1 MNIGAHVRGGGKLVP
16 SLEAGVEI
24 GATSVQIFTQSPRM
38 WKPSQY
44 APEVLAN
51 YREAQAN
58 HPSITDTF
66 CHATYLINLASPDPA
81 LYQKSVDCLISNL
94 SVGRG
99 MASSGVVLHVGS
111 HLGAGF
117 ETVIQQISEAFER
130 ALDTA
135 DQAPP
140 GVKDCPILI
149 ENAAGTGGT
158 VGRSL
163 DEIQALINA
172 CGGDERLGLC
182 IDTQHLWA
190 SGVDYSTVEGTNA
203 LVKEID
209 DRIGIGRLRCF
220 HLNDSKIELGG
231 NRDRH
236 ANIDEG
242 TIGTM
247 GLAPL
252 VGHPQIRDLPL
263 LLEVPGSGDGPRA
276 EDVIAARKVVEVG
289 IKLYDGPA
297 KGATT
302 SKQGTTTKEKVTME
316 NANEDDIETTKEAAS
331 GAVSDTFEAVKDF
344 ASNEV
349 EVIKREVPKQVAA
362 VKKAAAKEI
371 AVIKEELPKKV
382 DAVKKSAKKTMAGA
396 KKSVAKKSS
405 AAKKSATKKSGAVK
419 KSAAKKGGTVKKTAK
434 SAAKKTSD
442 AKKSAAKKSN
452 AAKKTVIKKSSA
464 AKKTVTKKA
473 AAAKKSVAKKTTA
486 VKKSAAKKASA
497 AKKSAAKKGSAVKKS
512 AAKKGGA
519 VKKSGAKKA
528 AGAKKAVKK
537 NAARR

>member
-24 GATSVQIFTQSPRM
+24 GATSIQIFTQSPRM

-58 HPSITDTF
+58 HPSVTDTF

-111 HLGAGF
+111 HMGAGF
-117 ETVIQQISEAFER
+117 ETVIKQISEAFER

-163 DEIQALINA
+163 DEIQALIDA
-172 CGGDERLGLC
+172 CGGDERLGIC

-190 SGVDYSTVEGTNA
+190 SGVDYSTIAGTNA
-203 LVKEID
+203 LVKDID
-209 DRIGIGRLRCF
+209 DRIGISRLRCF

-242 TIGTM
+242 TIGTK

-289 IKLYDGPA
+289 IKLYDGA
-297 KGATT
+297 SKSATT
-302 SKQGTTTKEKVTME
+302 SKGNTTKESTTME
-316 NANEDDIETTKEAAS
+316 NANEGDIQTTREAAS
-331 GAVSDTFEAVKDF
+331 DALSDTIDAVKEF
-344 ASNEV
+344 ATNEIAV
-349 EVIKREVPKQVAA
+349 VKREVPKKVAA
-362 VKKAAAKEI
+362 VKKVAAKEI
-371 AVIKEELPKKV
+371 AVVKKELPKKV
-382 DAVKKSAKKTMAGA
+382 AAVKKTAKKKIAAAKKNAASKSGAAKKTA
-396 KKSVAKKSS
+396 AKKSS
-405 AAKKSATKKSGAVK
+405 AAKKIAAKKSSTAKKTAAKKSGAVK
-419 KSAAKKGGTVKKTAK
+419 KSAVKKTTAVKKTVKRTAK
-434 SAAKKTSD
+434 AAAKKTSA
-442 AKKSAAKKSN
+442 AKKSAVKR
-452 AAKKTVIKKSSA
+452 SSA
-464 AKKTVTKKA
+464 AKKTVAKKA
-473 AAAKKSVAKKTTA
+473 GAAKKTAAKKSSSVKKTA
-486 VKKSAAKKASA
+486 VKKATA
-497 AKKSAAKKGSAVKKS
+497 AKKSAAKKV
-512 AAKKGGA
+512 
-519 VKKSGAKKA
+519 

-537 NAARR
+537 STARR

>member
-66 CHATYLINLASPDPA
+66 CHATYLINLASPDPV

-117 ETVIQQISEAFER
+117 ETVIKQISEAFER

-163 DEIQALINA
+163 DEIQALIDA
-172 CGGDERLGLC
+172 CGGDERLGIC

-190 SGVDYSTVEGTNA
+190 SGVDYSTIAGTNA
-203 LVKEID
+203 LVKDID
-209 DRIGIGRLRCF
+209 DRIGISRLRCF

-242 TIGTM
+242 TIGTK

-289 IKLYDGPA
+289 IKLYDGA
-297 KGATT
+297 SKSATT
-302 SKQGTTTKEKVTME
+302 PSKGKTSKE
-316 NANEDDIETTKEAAS
+316 NATMDIANEGDIQTTKEAAS
-331 GAVSDTFEAVKDF
+331 DTASDTIDAVKDF
-344 ASNEV
+344 ASNE
-349 EVIKREVPKQVAA
+349 IAA
-362 VKKAAAKEI
+362 VKKELPKKIAAVKKVAAKEI
-371 AVIKEELPKKV
+371 AVVKKELPKKIA
-382 DAVKKSAKKTMAGA
+382 AVKKTATKKI
-396 KKSVAKKSS
+396 
-405 AAKKSATKKSGAVK
+405 AAVKKSATKKSAAAKKTAAKKKGTVK
-419 KSAAKKGGTVKKTAK
+419 KSAAKKSAAVKKTAK
-434 SAAKKTSD
+434 SAAKKTS
-442 AKKSAAKKSN
+442 AAKKSALKKSSAARKTVAKKTGVAKKSAVKRSSAAKKSAVKKSSSVKKSAAKKS
-452 AAKKTVIKKSSA
+452 TD
-464 AKKTVTKKA
+464 
-473 AAAKKSVAKKTTA
+473 
-486 VKKSAAKKASA
+486 VKKSAAKK
-497 AKKSAAKKGSAVKKS
+497 V
-512 AAKKGGA
+512 
-519 VKKSGAKKA
+519 

-537 NAARR
+537 NAAGR